1 MFFRGTVLAL
11 ITSSRLVSVR
21 ADVNTRIPDATPRG
35 FEEWV
40 STIVRLYFFFLYF
53 IS

>member
-1 MFFRGTVLAL
+1 MFFPGTVLAL
-11 ITSSRLVSVR
+11 SHSSLFVSVR

-40 STIVRLYFFFLYF
+40 SPIVRLHFFLYF
-53 IS
+53 VT